1 MSGSGFHV
9 HGPHDHAV
17 EHEAQGGH
25 GGEHGDS
32 QAKGGANLA
41 QMVAIFTAILAT
53 IGAIVSY
60 QGGHTQNEA
69 LYFKNEAVLQKA
81 AASNE
86 WAYYQ
91 GKSTKQN
98 LAELAEA
105 LATSPEQK
113 TKYAS
118 EITRYKSEKEVIKKG
133 AEKLEGLSVDANKKA
148 EHALSPHDKLA
159 QAMTFIQIAIS
170 LASIC
175 VLTRRRW
182 MLGLAGASAVIGMGY
197 WALAFIATGMPH

>member
-17 EHEAQGGH
+17 EHEAQG
-25 GGEHGDS
+25 EHGS
-32 QAKGGANLA
+32 HAEQKSSGFSLA
-41 QMVAIFTAILAT
+41 QVVAIFTAVLAT
-53 IGAIVSY
+53 AGAVVSY

-69 LYFKNEAVLQKA
+69 LLFKNEAVLRKTEA
-81 AASNE
+81 ANQWS
-86 WAYYQ
+86 YFQ
-91 GKSTKQN
+91 SKGMKQN
-98 LAELAEA
+98 LAELSID

-113 TKYAS
+113 VKIAD
-118 EITRYKSEKEVIKKG
+118 EIKRYKSEKEGIKKE
-133 AEKLEGLSVDANKKA
+133 AEKFEALSAEANEKSKHA
-148 EHALSPHDKLA
+148 ESPHDKLA

-182 MLGLAGASAVIGMGY
+182 MLGVAGIAAVIGLGY
-197 WALAFIATGMPH
+197 WGFAFLPVGLAH

>member
-1 MSGSGFHV
+1 MSGGKFHV

-17 EHEAQGGH
+17 EHAGGDH
-25 GGEHGDS
+25 SSGGGLTQS
-32 QAKGGANLA
+32 
-41 QMVAIFTAILAT
+41 VAIFTAILAT

-69 LYFKNEAVLQKA
+69 LYYKNEAVLKKTDA
-81 AASNE
+81 ANQWS
-86 WAYYQ
+86 YYQ

-105 LATSPEQK
+105 LAATPEQK
-113 TKYAS
+113 AKYAAD
-118 EITRYKSEKEVIKKG
+118 IARYKVEKGEIKRK
-133 AEKLEGLSVDANKKA
+133 AEGL
-148 EHALSPHDKLA
+148 EALSLAADKKSETALNPHDKLA

-170 LASIC
+170 LAAIC

-182 MLGLAGASAVIGMGY
+182 MFGLSGASAAVGMVY
-197 WALAFIATGMPH
+197 WGLAFFAH